1 MMFGQPVHGTIQC
14 QRSIDMHK
22 RSSPWLNSRRV
33 RLLMR
38 RGFVPMQCMR
48 RAILEI
54 GGESLCKQHSL
65 SKTRR
70 PSKEAAP

>member
-1 MMFGQPVHGTIQC
+1 MIFGQSVHGIIQC
-14 QRSIDMHK
+14 QRSIDMNK

-38 RGFVPMQCMR
+38 RGFVPRQCMR

-54 GGESLCKQHSL
+54 GGESLCKQHAL
-65 SKTRR
+65 KKTRR
-70 PSKEAAP
+70 SLKDGA